1 MVQADD
7 EAAQPSAILPPEW
20 RVGKCAEGATAG
32 EETRPLGAAAL
43 AHRVRKGV
51 APGEPHE
58 LGGVPVEP
66 EPRRFG
72 RRRHDH

>member
-1 MVQADD
+1 VIQADD

-20 RVGKCAEGATAG
+20 RVGKRPERAAAR
-32 EETRPLGAAAL
+32 EEPDALVAAAL
-43 AHRVRKGV
+43 ADRARERV

-58 LGGVPVEP
+58 VGRMPVEP

-72 RRRHDH
+72 RRRHDY